1 MKSENMNEDSVGMR
15 QSHNQKGAA
24 GTGLL
29 IIILVLVGLWW
40 FKPWDSLVSRKDLR
54 EKDAVSRSVTARGS
68 LAEDEQNNI
77 AVFKAV
83 SPSVVHITTLALA
96 RDFFSLNI
104 MQIPRGTGSGFIWD
118 DRGHVVT
125 NFHVIQGAQSARI
138 TLADQ
143 TNWKAVLV
151 GVFPDRDLAVLR
163 IDAPK
168 EKLKPIAVGGSR
180 ELQVGQK
187 VYAIGNPFGLDQT
200 LTSGIISAL
209 NREIESVTNRPIRG
223 VIQTDAAI
231 NPGNSG
237 GPLLDSAGRLIGV
250 NTAIYSPSGAYAG
263 IGFALPVDEVNRIVP
278 RLIRDGKFIR
288 PALGIQAAA
297 KSFQESLGL
306 PKGIAV
312 IGVLPDSPAQKAGL
326 RPFRRDQDGSLV
338 IGDIIVALNGKP
350 ITTFDELLTALE
362 QHQAGETVTLSVQ
375 RGNKQVELPV
385 RLSLPG

>member
-1 MKSENMNEDSVGMR
+1 VKHYRLADNPIPLLQIR
-15 QSHNQKGAA
+15 NQRGLA

-29 IIILVLVGLWW
+29 LVILILAALWW

-54 EKDAVSRSVTARGS
+54 EKDAVPRSVAARGT

-77 AVFKAV
+77 AVFKSV

-96 RDFFSLNI
+96 RDFLSLNV

-125 NFHVIQGAQSARI
+125 NFHVIQGAQSARV

-143 TNWKAVLV
+143 STWKAALV
-151 GVFPDRDLAVLR
+151 GASPDRDLAVLK

-168 EKLKPIAVGGSR
+168 EKLKPIAVGVSR

-209 NREIESVTNRPIRG
+209 NREIESATNRPIRG

-250 NTAIYSPSGAYAG
+250 NTAIFSPSGAYAG
-263 IGFALPVDEVNRIVP
+263 IGFALPADEVNRVVP
-278 RLIRDGKFIR
+278 RLIRDGRFIR

-306 PKGIAV
+306 PQGVAV
-312 IGVLPDSPAQKAGL
+312 IGVLPDSPAQQAGL
-326 RPFRRDQDGSLV
+326 RPFRRAPDGSLV
-338 IGDIIVALNGKP
+338 AGDIIVALNGKP
-350 ITTFDELLTALE
+350 IATFDELLTALE
-362 QHQAGETVTLSVQ
+362 QHQAGDTVTLSIL
-375 RGNKQVELPV
+375 RGDKKLELTV
-385 RLSLPG
+385 RLGLPG